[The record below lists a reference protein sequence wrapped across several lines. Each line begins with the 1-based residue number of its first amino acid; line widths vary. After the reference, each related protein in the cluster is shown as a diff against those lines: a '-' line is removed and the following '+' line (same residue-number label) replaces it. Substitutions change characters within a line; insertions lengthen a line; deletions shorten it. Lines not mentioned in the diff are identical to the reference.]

1 METQWGGLSSSPGI
15 SSGYTTAFTLVQT
28 VTVEEPLPKLPQG
41 SPCFF
46 GSGRRCL
53 NACANSLLLLE
64 AHFSFL
70 RRKRGD
76 TCFSKPV
83 TVTV

>member
-1 METQWGGLSSSPGI
+1 MWKRSGDGLSSSPGI
-15 SSGYTTAFTLVQT
+15 SNGDTVTFTLVQT
-28 VTVEEPLPKLPQG
+28 VTLEEPLPKLPQG

-53 NACANSLLLLE
+53 NTCDNSLLPLE

-70 RRKRGD
+70 RRKGGGYV
-76 TCFSKPV
+76 FF
-83 TVTV
+83 